1 MIKSLD
7 YLNLEIS
14 KDNIS
19 KYSFKEYDD
28 LILYNCLI
36 KILKYLNRFSNDI
49 KPFLNQINH
58 QCKISNINKF
68 IRCIKMI
75 NDVMKYNMKN
85 TKKNTKKINQNYTTN
100 NLDNIKYS
108 KIFSRILFIIFKNIK
123 SFQIY
128 NNPNSLLNITFKVCI
143 DSIQNNIIFDNKKI
157 ELINS
162 SILNIPSFLIKQL
175 NTNLIIN
182 IQFLNLF
189 NQTLDFNNNE
199 IYKFINSIYD
209 FIISDQ
215 LLKYYNNL

>member
-1 MIKSLD
+1 MIKSID

-14 KDNIS
+14 KDNIY
-19 KYSFKEYDD
+19 KYSFEEYDD

-58 QCKISNINKF
+58 QCKINNINKF
-68 IRCIKMI
+68 IHCIKMI

-85 TKKNTKKINQNYTTN
+85 VKKINKNYTTN

-123 SFQIY
+123 SFQTY

-143 DSIQNNIIFDNKKI
+143 DNIQNNILNKKNL
-157 ELINS
+157 EPINS
-162 SILNIPSFLIKQL
+162 SILKIPSFLIKQL

-182 IQFLNLF
+182 IQFLKFF

-199 IYKFINSIYD
+199 ICNFINSIYD